1 MPQRPSRFGFT
12 VTAVTLIHGVLLVL
26 LVAAGTRSC
35 VSRKPPPTVMP
46 IEFIVAVDDGPEIKE
61 PLPPKPEASPVKPDV
76 VPPKPPE
83 PEIKEPDPIPMPVKK
98 PTPAKKPNP
107 VKKPTSV
114 KKPDPVKKATTVKK
128 PIERGRRI
136 SAPNPT
142 PPPPNFKKLSQEEIA
157 RLLALGATPGNR
169 NTIPEGDTLA
179 FEVIRRKLYQ
189 AWTQPASVPRNL
201 TAVVEIH
208 MNASGDVLARRLI
221 RGSGNAVMDQTVME
235 AVQAVRRIE
244 GLSADFLNRWRKVS
258 ITFELAAGA
267 G

>member
-83 PEIKEPDPIPMPVKK
+83 PEIKE
-98 PTPAKKPNP
+98 
-107 VKKPTSV
+107 
-114 KKPDPVKKATTVKK
+114 PDPVKKATTVKK